1 MSLVFRPLSAALKGA
16 ALALICDGNEHKG
29 CVREMMSLMI
39 PIIAMNAAFFL
50 STSFVAAER
59 RGAVAACST
68 CYRTIRNSGRAAG
81 GGRDVAGMSVK
92 VDAPLPPSAADA
104 SIVADD
110 IRVAFK
116 EWRVPTSGS
125 HPHDPLATRDG
136 AIWYT
141 GQMANLLGR
150 LDPKTGQFREYRLK
164 TENSGPHG
172 LVSDANGAIWFTAS
186 FKGYIGKLDPV
197 SGDIREFALPDR
209 KARDPH
215 TPAFDQ
221 RGALWFTVIG
231 GNMIGHLDP
240 ASGEIRLV
248 SSPTANSLP
257 YGLLVNSKGT
267 PFFAE
272 FGSNK
277 IGRVDPNSMRI
288 EEYVLPNAQARPR
301 RIAAT
306 SDDLI
311 WYSDYARGY
320 LGRLDPKTGKVTEWP
335 SPGGRDSG
343 PYAITAVDD
352 VIWYAESAKTPN
364 MLVRFDPKTETFRSW
379 PIPSGGGV
387 IRNMT
392 QTPNG
397 GLALA
402 CSGVDMVAL
411 VGIAKGTTDGT
422 D

>member
-1 MSLVFRPLSAALKGA
+1 MLNSAASN
-16 ALALICDGNEHKG
+16 ALDERQKMISLLSLIVAVNAVFASSANASPPDGSG
-29 CVREMMSLMI
+29 
-39 PIIAMNAAFFL
+39 IATVQWPCL
-50 STSFVAAER
+50 
-59 RGAVAACST
+59 T
-68 CYRTIRNSGRAAG
+68 CYQASGNSVRAADD
-81 GGRDVAGMSVK
+81 GRNVVGMDVSVG
-92 VDAPLPPSAADA
+92 APTPPSEAAA
-104 SIVADD
+104 SIVAASD
-110 IRVAFK
+110 IHVAFK

-164 TENSGPHG
+164 TAMSGPHG
-172 LVSDANGAIWFTAS
+172 LVSDASGNIWFTAS

-197 SGDIREFALPDR
+197 SGDIQEFPLPDP

-215 TPAFDQ
+215 TPVFDQ
-221 RGALWFTVIG
+221 NGVLWFTVIG
-231 GNMIGHLDP
+231 GNMIGRLDP
-240 ASGEIRLV
+240 PRGEIRLV
-248 SSPTANSLP
+248 SSPTAHSHP
-257 YGLLVNSKGT
+257 YGLLVNSKGA

-277 IGRVDPNSMRI
+277 IARVDPETMRI
-288 EEYVLPNAQARPR
+288 EEYVLPNSQARPR
-301 RIAAT
+301 RLAAT
-306 SDDLI
+306 IDDLI
-311 WYSDYARGY
+311 WYTDYARGY

-335 SPGGRDSG
+335 SPGGRESG
-343 PYAITAVDD
+343 PYAIAVVDD
-352 VIWYAESAKTPN
+352 AIWYAELANTPN
-364 MLVRFDPKTETFRSW
+364 MLVHFDQKTETFLSW

-392 QTPNG
+392 PTPGG

-411 VGIAKGTTDGT
+411 VEIAKGTD
-422 D
+422 

>member
-1 MSLVFRPLSAALKGA
+1 
-16 ALALICDGNEHKG
+16 
-29 CVREMMSLMI
+29 
-39 PIIAMNAAFFL
+39 
-50 STSFVAAER
+50 
-59 RGAVAACST
+59 
-68 CYRTIRNSGRAAG
+68 
-81 GGRDVAGMSVK
+81 
-92 VDAPLPPSAADA
+92 
-104 SIVADD
+104 
-110 IRVAFK
+110 
-116 EWRVPTSGS
+116 
-125 HPHDPLATRDG
+125 
-136 AIWYT
+136 
-141 GQMANLLGR
+141 
-150 LDPKTGQFREYRLK
+150 
-164 TENSGPHG
+164 
-172 LVSDANGAIWFTAS
+172 
-186 FKGYIGKLDPV
+186 
-197 SGDIREFALPDR
+197 
-209 KARDPH
+209 
-215 TPAFDQ
+215 
-221 RGALWFTVIG
+221 
-231 GNMIGHLDP
+231 MIGRLDP

-257 YGLLVNSKGT
+257 YGLLVNSKGDAILRRVRLEQDRT
-267 PFFAE
+267 R
-272 FGSNK
+272 GS
-277 IGRVDPNSMRI
+277 RDSMRI

-392 QTPNG
+392 PTPSG

-411 VGIAKGTTDGT
+411 VEIAKGTTDGT